1 MCAKKGIIHG
11 KSKAVQSDIHFTN
24 NLLQLQSITCIYLD
38 ILNFT
43 CNVSIKKKHEMAIK
57 HAVNCSN
64 VFHLQQGITH
74 YIFFIVTSAQVL
86 ACTNNLTVTFEIH
99 NYY

>member
-1 MCAKKGIIHG
+1 
-11 KSKAVQSDIHFTN
+11 
-24 NLLQLQSITCIYLD
+24 
-38 ILNFT
+38 
-43 CNVSIKKKHEMAIK
+43 MAIK